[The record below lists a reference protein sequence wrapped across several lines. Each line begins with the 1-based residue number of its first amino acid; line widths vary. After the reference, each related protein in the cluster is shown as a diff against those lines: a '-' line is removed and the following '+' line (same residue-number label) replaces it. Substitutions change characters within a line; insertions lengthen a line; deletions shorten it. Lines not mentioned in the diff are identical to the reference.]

1 MTDDSDGDPQPNRR
15 DPRTDTPRE
24 AIQKYLDRRRVDAKD
39 SSLEAW
45 NFRLKLFAEW
55 LDEVDIGEIGDLK
68 GYDLDGYFDYRA
80 NRASPVTLEGEMY
93 TLKMFLQ
100 FCEDREAVPDGLA
113 QKVRIPDLDDEERSS
128 DKKLDHDAALALLRY
143 YRNGD
148 QFGTRAHVLIELL
161 WMTGARQSAIRGL
174 DIQDVYL
181 DEEYVEFNHRPDTDT
196 PLKNNSSGERTV
208 GIPTVVADAI
218 RTFLRDY
225 RYDVYDEHGRAPL
238 LASRDGRPQ
247 QNTIR
252 TWTYLA
258 TEPCIHSP
266 CPHDR
271 DRASCE
277 MTQWAHA
284 SKCPSSRAPHHIR
297 TGSITWQRDQGLPP
311 SVVAERVDA
320 TIETIKNHY
329 DKGTAR
335 EKMERRRRPY
345 LENLDIDDDATN

>member
-1 MTDDSDGDPQPNRR
+1 MTDDGDRGPWRNRR
-15 DPRTDTPRE
+15 NPSTDAPRE
-24 AIQKYLDRRRVDAKD
+24 SIEKYLDRRRVDATG
-39 SSLEAW
+39 SSVEAW
-45 NFRLKLFAEW
+45 SGRLKLFAEW
-55 LDEVDIGEIGDLK
+55 LDETGIEEVGELR
-68 GYDLDGYFDYRA
+68 GYDLDEYFDHRA
-80 NRASPVTLEGEMY
+80 GSIESVTLEGEMW
-93 TLKMFLQ
+93 TLRKFLE

-113 QKVRIPDLDDEERSS
+113 QKVRIPDLDDEDRSS
-128 DKKLDHDAALALLRY
+128 DKKLSGGAAQALLRY

-148 QFGTRAHVLIELL
+148 QFGTRPHVLFELL

-174 DIQDVYL
+174 DVRDVHL
-181 DEEYVEFNHRPDTDT
+181 DEEYVEFHHRPDTGT
-196 PLKNNSSGERTV
+196 PLKNNTSGERPV

-225 RYDVYDEHGRAPL
+225 RYDVHDEFGRAPL
-238 LASRDGRPQ
+238 VASRDGRPKED
-247 QNTIR
+247 TVR

-258 TEPCIHSP
+258 TLPCIHGP

-271 DRASCE
+271 DRVDCE

-297 TGSITWQRDQGLPP
+297 TGSITWQRDQGLPL

-320 TIETIKNHY
+320 TVETIKNHY

-345 LENLDIDDDATN
+345 LENLDFDDDDSN